1 MYKWPL
7 SPSLVHP
14 FPYPFPELHNI
25 LIWYHR
31 TWTVDSRVHSSQ
43 KHKFD
48 LRDKQGHAAFRANK
62 LVGEMFSTMLTITRP
77 RPPVPVSNQ
86 PHLLFPSFQTRLQ
99 AGWGDVAVVVRGGA
113 AILSPQSSVSAW
125 LQTRPVASWGS
136 VHHGQHR
143 TRHHWTLTVCCYCRE
158 GARALQ
164 DITRSDATDKY
175 RIYQSVLCP
184 YCEVLLPCSCCCCCC
199 ESEHV
204 RSEIGQDQVEG
215 GILWWAEPNSIL
227 CDDGMEGHIIWWTPH
242 CV

>member
-1 MYKWPL
+1 M
-7 SPSLVHP
+7 
-14 FPYPFPELHNI
+14 
-25 LIWYHR
+25 
-31 TWTVDSRVHSSQ
+31 DSRVHSSQ

-77 RPPVPVSNQ
+77 RPPVPASDQ
-86 PHLLFPSFQTRLQ
+86 PHLLFTVSRH
-99 AGWGDVAVVVRGGA
+99 GYRRGEEMWRDGCGGA
-113 AILSPQSSVSAW
+113 GRCGHPQSSVLSVGPTADEASGQLRLSAPRAAPHQAP
-125 LQTRPVASWGS
+125 LD
-136 VHHGQHR
+136 
-143 TRHHWTLTVCCYCRE
+143 TVCCHCRE

-184 YCEVLLPCSCCCCCC
+184 YCEVLLPFSCCCCCC

-215 GILWWAEPNSIL
+215 EIL
-227 CDDGMEGHIIWWTPH
+227 
-242 CV
+242 